1 MKAVVLSGGGAKGAY
16 QIGVWKALRKLNINY
31 DIVTGTSVGALNG
44 AFMVQRDYLHALW
57 MWHHVNFD
65 MITTEKMESDYQ
77 SFDGLKSII
86 KLYAKG
92 VLDGGID
99 VTRLEQTI
107 EHYIRP
113 NKFYK
118 SSIRYGL
125 VTVNLTDLKPMQLK
139 KEEIP
144 KEQLQDYLM
153 ASATC
158 FPAFKKKKI
167 GNQVYIDGGYYDNL
181 PIQLAIELGATEII
195 AVDLKAIGLKKKAK
209 EDVPITYIRPKVDLG
224 SFLIFD
230 KSLSKRA
237 IRLGYLDTMKTY
249 HKLEGESITFKMGT
263 LKKNQT
269 LYQKP
274 MIEKMKKLFYLENRG
289 IMKELLT
296 VSKYHAFF
304 HNTKRVETEMDE
316 ILEYLGRAFDMSNT
330 KIYTLSSFRRELKK
344 KMKRL
349 KPFEISQIEDKLK
362 NKKLRNARYSKTFLQ
377 YLVEKIENQG
387 SKDHVE
393 FTMLAILFPKDML
406 AAIYMSL
413 LS

>member
-1 MKAVVLSGGGAKGAY
+1 
-16 QIGVWKALRKLNINY
+16 
-31 DIVTGTSVGALNG
+31 
-44 AFMVQRDYLHALW
+44 
-57 MWHHVNFD
+57 
-65 MITTEKMESDYQ
+65 
-77 SFDGLKSII
+77 
-86 KLYAKG
+86 
-92 VLDGGID
+92 
-99 VTRLEQTI
+99 
-107 EHYIRP
+107 
-113 NKFYK
+113 
-118 SSIRYGL
+118 
-125 VTVNLTDLKPMQLK
+125 
-139 KEEIP
+139 
-144 KEQLQDYLM
+144 
-153 ASATC
+153 
-158 FPAFKKKKI
+158 
-167 GNQVYIDGGYYDNL
+167 
-181 PIQLAIELGATEII
+181 
-195 AVDLKAIGLKKKAK
+195 
-209 EDVPITYIRPKVDLG
+209 
-224 SFLIFD
+224 
-230 KSLSKRA
+230 
-237 IRLGYLDTMKTY
+237 
-249 HKLEGESITFKMGT
+249 
-263 LKKNQT
+263 
-269 LYQKP
+269 
-274 MIEKMKKLFYLENRG
+274 MKKLFYLENRG